1 MEIFEKSIYSQQG
14 EDGIIEHIFN
24 AIGTTNKIAV
34 EFGVSAG
41 GGGSQNNTRNL
52 LNNGWKLFWF
62 DLLDMNDT
70 LPNCV
75 FNKVKLTISNIEEEF
90 QKANIPKEFDL
101 LSIDIDGNDYHL
113 RKQLKNYNPRVC
125 VLEYNG
131 TKSDNQEYIMPYD
144 ENYFWKGKKDHTFG
158 ASLLSMTKLSDEL
171 GYDLVYVES
180 KGINAFFVRKD
191 INKFKILSA
200 IDAWRPV
207 KWFKRSKK

>member
-1 MEIFEKSIYSQQG
+1 MEIFEKSVYSQHG

-24 AIGTTNKIAV
+24 TIGTTNKIAV
-34 EFGVSAG
+34 EFGVSAT

-52 LNNGWKLFWF
+52 SDKGWKLFWF
-62 DLLDMNDT
+62 DLLDMNET

-75 FNKVKLTISNIEEEF
+75 FNKVKLSVSNIEEEF

-101 LSIDIDGNDYHL
+101 LSVDIDGNDFHL
-113 RKQLKNYNPRVC
+113 RKQLKDYSPRVC
-125 VLEYNG
+125 IMEYNG
-131 TKSDNQEYIMPYD
+131 TKLKDENYIMPYT
-144 ENYFWKGKKDHTFG
+144 ENYSWGGKRDHTFG
-158 ASLLSMTKLSDEL
+158 ASLLSITELLNEL
-171 GYDLVYVES
+171 GYDLVYVETN
-180 KGINAFFVRKD
+180 GVNAFFVRKD